1 MAQSY
6 GCKLLEV
13 DRETNKKK
21 LFEAESLSDLTLKL
35 SYIENLEICTND
47 GYLIATEVSFNR
59 HVSSFPNLQP
69 EFEIGGKEQSAVI
82 PPIVEEI
89 VNQQPD
95 ANGNGTPKVK

>member
-6 GCKLLEV
+6 ECKLLF
-13 DRETNKKK
+13 RETNKRT
-21 LFEAESLSDLTLKL
+21 LCEAEILSDLTLKL

-47 GYLIATEVSFNR
+47 GYLIATEVAFNR
-59 HVSSFPNLQP
+59 HVSSYPNLQP
-69 EFEIGGKEQSAVI
+69 EFEIGVKEQSAVI
-82 PPIVEEI
+82 PSVVEEI